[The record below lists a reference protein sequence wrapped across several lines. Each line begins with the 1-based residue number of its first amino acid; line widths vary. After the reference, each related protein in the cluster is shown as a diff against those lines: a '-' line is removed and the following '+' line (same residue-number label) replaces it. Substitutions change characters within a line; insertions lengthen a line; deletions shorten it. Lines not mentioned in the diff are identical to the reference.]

1 MCISHYLP
9 SVDCT
14 LHSPAGC
21 IPEHHAVLE
30 KKERLTHDFPSDPL
44 SGWTCGW
51 RGQREAEVSKKKKTV
66 DEKKERA
73 QSLRAFATTD
83 LQFKIARCTVCCW
96 PGSLK

>member
-1 MCISHYLP
+1 MGGGGS
-9 SVDCT
+9 
-14 LHSPAGC
+14 
-21 IPEHHAVLE
+21 
-30 KKERLTHDFPSDPL
+30 ERQKL
-44 SGWTCGW
+44 
-51 RGQREAEVSKKKKTV
+51 AKKKKTV